1 MEKDRVQRYVES
13 LERTIKNDYLYLK
26 ETIEDF
32 RELCQMITPERS
44 LPHGIVVDIRETYK
58 EIRNRLTEIKAIE
71 QLLQG
76 KYRQYYHRNA
86 LQDKEILETGF
97 VAKNCFT
104 KFEYTLK
111 QKEALE
117 KIKEREKERALK
129 GEQKGLPFQW
139 FHSKEHQVMFF
150 RNIRILGD
158 LDYEIPSE
166 LKIEERREVAQ
177 EPRHLTLFVFKG
189 DAGSLDRLYSQLRLR
204 EHDIMERYA
213 SDEIHGVLT
222 HLREINSL
230 TVEKLFLTFLEEFSS
245 LKCLI
250 LPIHSSKELEDD
262 VLGLVKAKLQEI
274 AEGEVKTVSIEKPPS
289 V

>member
-1 MEKDRVQRYVES
+1 
-13 LERTIKNDYLYLK
+13 
-26 ETIEDF
+26 
-32 RELCQMITPERS
+32 MITPERS
-44 LPHGIVVDIRETYK
+44 LPHGIVIDIRENYK

-71 QLLQG
+71 QMLQG

-86 LQDKEILETGF
+86 LQDKEILEIGF

-104 KFEYTLK
+104 KFEYALK
-111 QKEALE
+111 QREALE

-139 FHSKEHQVMFF
+139 FHSKEHQVMFL
-150 RNIRILGD
+150 RNMRSLGD
-158 LDYEIPSE
+158 LDYEIPSK
-166 LKIEERREVAQ
+166 LKMEEKREVAQ
-177 EPRHLTLFVFKG
+177 EPRHLTLFICKG

-204 EHDIMERYA
+204 EHDILERYA

-222 HLREINSL
+222 HLREINSFAI
-230 TVEKLFLTFLEEFSS
+230 EKLFRTFLEEFTS

-250 LPIHSSKELEDD
+250 LPIHSSKELVDD
-262 VLGLVKAKLQEI
+262 VLGLVEQKLQEI
-274 AEGEVKTVSIEKPPS
+274 AEGEVKTIWIGKPPS

>member
-1 MEKDRVQRYVES
+1 MEIDRVQRYVQS
-13 LERTIKNDYLYLK
+13 LERTIKSDYLYLK

-32 RELCQMITPERS
+32 RDLCQMISPERS
-44 LPHGIVVDIRETYK
+44 LPHGIVIDIRENYK

-86 LQDKEILETGF
+86 LQDKEILEIGF

-104 KFEYTLK
+104 KFEYALK
-111 QKEALE
+111 QKQALE
-117 KIKEREKERALK
+117 KIKEREKDTALK
-129 GEQKGLPFQW
+129 GGQKGLPFHW
-139 FHSKEHQVMFF
+139 FHSKEHQVTFL
-150 RNIRILGD
+150 RNMRTLGD
-158 LDYEIPSE
+158 LDYDIASE
-166 LKIEERREVAQ
+166 PKIEEKREVAQ
-177 EPRHLTLFVFKG
+177 ERRYLTLFVFQG
-189 DAGSLDRLYSQLRLR
+189 DSGSLDRLFSQLRLR

-213 SDEIHGVLT
+213 SDEIHGLLT

-230 TVEKLFLTFLEEFSS
+230 AVEKLFRTFLEEFPR

-250 LPIHSSKELEDD
+250 LPIHSFKGLVDD
-262 VLGLVKAKLQEI
+262 VLGPVKVKLQEM
-274 AEGEVKTVSIEKPPS
+274 AEGEVKTLSIEEPPP